1 MTVPVHSLNPSHRD
15 LLKRHF
21 DELGDEDVHLRFGST
36 INLDARHAY
45 VDNLRFE
52 RDTLFGV
59 YADDLSLLGV
69 AHLACLDGAA
79 ELGISVLAPY
89 RGHGIGTALFQR
101 AAMRARNL
109 QVVELFMNCLTQNGA
124 IMHIARKAGM
134 RIVIDH
140 SGADAYLQLPPGNP
154 LTFGQEVAA
163 QELALFDWTLKSNV
177 ESMRRMTGT

>member
-1 MTVPVHSLNPSHRD
+1 MTVPVHSLNPSHRE

-21 DELGDEDVHLRFGST
+21 DELADEDVHLRFGST
-36 INLDARHAY
+36 INRDARHAY
-45 VDNLRFE
+45 VDNLNFD

-79 ELGISVLAPY
+79 ELGVSVLAPY

-101 AAMRARNL
+101 ATIRARNL
-109 QVVELFMNCLTQNGA
+109 QISQLFMNFLAQNGA

-154 LTFGQEVAA
+154 MTFGQEVAE
-163 QELALFDWTLKSNV
+163 QDLARFDWSLKNNV
-177 ESMRRMTGT
+177 DSMRRMTGG